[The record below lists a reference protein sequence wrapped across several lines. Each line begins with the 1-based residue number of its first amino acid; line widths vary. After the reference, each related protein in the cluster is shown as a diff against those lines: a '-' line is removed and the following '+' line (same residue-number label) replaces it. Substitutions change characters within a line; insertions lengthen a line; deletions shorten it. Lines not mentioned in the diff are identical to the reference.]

1 MMSLETLGLAVVP
14 PPRANVFME
23 AREVDDVAKKP
34 AAAEVEE
41 CSTSSSSSIGR
52 NSDDDDD
59 VSSERSM
66 DSNSNENGENE
77 AQSSYNGPLHAMES
91 LEQVLPIRRGISK
104 FYNGKSKSFTSLGDA
119 ASTPSM
125 KDIAKPENAY
135 TRRRRN
141 LMAFNHVWDN
151 KSRSSMLRSNSGGI
165 YKRTTTLSSSRS
177 SLALAV
183 AMNNSESSSSMTS
196 SEDSTTSSSNSTPQ
210 LLLPPLHPRSNKASV
225 SPTSL
230 LQRSFSPWR
239 SFSMADLHH
248 CAIAATVKIPSP
260 SLGDETAHP
269 S

>member
-1 MMSLETLGLAVVP
+1 MRLKTLGLAVEP

-23 AREVDDVAKKP
+23 
-34 AAAEVEE
+34 VEKSE
-41 CSTSSSSSIGR
+41 CSTTSSSSIGR
-52 NSDDDDD
+52 NNDDDEV

-66 DSNSNENGENE
+66 ENNTNENE
-77 AQSSYNGPLHAMES
+77 AQSSFNNNQPLHAMET
-91 LEQVLPIRRGISK
+91 LEQVLPMRRGISK
-104 FYNGKSKSFTSLGDA
+104 YYNGKSKSFTSLGDA
-119 ASTPSM
+119 ASTPLI
-125 KDIAKPENAY
+125 KDIAKPDNAY

-151 KSRSSMLRSNSGGI
+151 KNRNSLLRSNSGGI
-165 YKRTTTLSSSRS
+165 YKRTTLSTSRG

-196 SEDSTTSSSNSTPQ
+196 SEDSTTSSLNLSPQ
-210 LLLPPLHPRSNKASV
+210 LLLPPLHPHSNKAS
-225 SPTSL
+225 PTSP
-230 LQRSFSPWR
+230 LQSNFSTWR

-248 CAIAATVKIPSP
+248 CAIAATVKIQSP